1 MIKRQPSFTSRR
13 MQNGGAHTEY
23 MIVAMLVVL
32 VLIAND
38 NVVKQLADA
47 IRKAYSSFVY
57 ALSVSWF

>member
-1 MIKRQPSFTSRR
+1 MIRRQPSFASRR
-13 MQNGGAHTEY
+13 LQNGGAHTEY

-32 VLIAND
+32 VLIADD
-38 NVVKQLADA
+38 NVVKQLTDA